1 MICDACA
8 SIRPA
13 RMPRMPNSPNSLP
26 LQPLIDDLAEQGWSR
41 QRAFLPLSLT
51 AELEQEC
58 RARAAA
64 GELAPAAIG
73 RAAGQ
78 AIVEGIRGDRIL
90 WIENGQSAA
99 CDRFLDAMETLR
111 LELNRQLFLGLE
123 ELECHFAFYAPGAFY
138 LRHFD
143 RFRDDDLRTV
153 TVVFYLNPDWQAE
166 QGGAL
171 RMYLDEQ
178 RRLDVLPEAGTLAC
192 FVSGEFAH
200 EVLSASRDRLSL
212 TGWFR
217 RRSDSLL

>member
-1 MICDACA
+1 
-8 SIRPA
+8 
-13 RMPRMPNSPNSLP
+13 MPHMPILPNPLP
-26 LQPLIDDLAEQGWSR
+26 LPALIDDLAAQGWS
-41 QRAFLPLSLT
+41 QQHAFLPQSLT
-51 AELEQEC
+51 AELAQEC

-90 WIENGQSAA
+90 WIEKGQSAA
-99 CDRFLDAMETLR
+99 CDRFLAAMDRLR
-111 LELNRQLFLGLE
+111 QELNRQLFLGLD
-123 ELECHFAFYAPGAFY
+123 ELECHFAFYPPGAYY

-143 RFRDDDLRTV
+143 RFRDDDLRSV

-171 RMYLDEQ
+171 RIYLDE
-178 RRLDVLPEAGTLAC
+178 RRSLDLLPEAGTLAC
-192 FVSGEFAH
+192 FVSADFAH
-200 EVLSASRDRLSL
+200 EVLPASRERLSL

-217 RRSDSLL
+217 RRSDGIL